1 MNAVIRCKLPIM
13 TYHKAMLSGFRYTG
27 KTAMEAGMVHASP
40 PDQPSTYQEAL
51 KLAKGL
57 ASRNFDRGVY
67 QTIKKQMFKAEIQ
80 DLEILATLEPLVAP
94 SKL

>member
-1 MNAVIRCKLPIM
+1 
-13 TYHKAMLSGFRYTG
+13 MLSAFRYTG
-27 KTAMEAGMVHASP
+27 KTAVEAGMVHASP
-40 PDQPSTYQEAL
+40 PDVQSTFQEAL

-57 ASRNFDRGVY
+57 ASRNYDRVVY
-67 QTIKKQMFKAEIQ
+67 QTIKNQMFKAELK